1 VAAVTADHKLA
12 GRVSSRLHRAV
23 ILLGPPGAGKGTQA
37 QRIAQRYRLPHLS
50 TGDMLRDHIQRGTE
64 LGRKAKPVME
74 RGELVPD
81 EIVLGMVE
89 DRISQPDCDNGF
101 VFDGFPRTQAQ
112 AEDLERICRQHKF
125 GYTIVLHMVVDPD
138 LLMRRLTGR
147 RICKKGGHIYNIYDR
162 PPKTVGICDEDGS
175 ELMHRPDDTE
185 PVILGR
191 LGAYERETKPL
202 VDYYKG
208 QGLLIAVDAM
218 ANADDVTASI
228 AKTLDRAEAPK

>member
-1 VAAVTADHKLA
+1 MAAATADRNLA
-12 GRVSSRLHRAV
+12 EYASALHRAV

-37 QRIAQRYRLPHLS
+37 QRIAKLYRLPHLS
-50 TGDMLRDHIQRGTE
+50 TGDMFRDHIQRGTE
-64 LGRKAKPVME
+64 LGKMAKPLME

-89 DRISQPDCDNGF
+89 DRISQPDCNNGF
-101 VFDGFPRTQAQ
+101 VFDGFPRTLSQ

-125 GYTIVLHMVVDPD
+125 GYTIVLHMVVDSD

-147 RICKKGGHIYNIYDR
+147 RICKSGGHIYNVFDR
-162 PPKTVGICDEDGS
+162 PPKTPGICDVDGS
-175 ELMHRPDDTE
+175 ELIHRPDDTE
-185 PVILGR
+185 PVIRGR
-191 LGAYERETKPL
+191 LGAYETQTQPL

-218 ANADDVTASI
+218 AEADDVTASI
-228 AKTLDRAEAPK
+228 EKTLDRAEAET